1 MSQREQAWGFSP
13 ICVVNRKESEG
24 RHDKIKDFKRHLYE
38 TECVFRG
45 KIGWEVAWSNGRTR
59 RRQIPAAISPG
70 GSSGAMDC
78 DFPDQ
83 LDVFRLLVRGFAGAS
98 AVKQSHDT

>member
-1 MSQREQAWGFSP
+1 M
-13 ICVVNRKESEG
+13 VNRKESEG
-24 RHDKIKDFKRHLYE
+24 RHVKIKDFKRHLYE

-59 RRQIPAAISPG
+59 RRQIPAAISHG

-78 DFPDQ
+78 DFPDHQ
-83 LDVFRLLVRGFAGAS
+83 LDVFRLLARGFAGAS
-98 AVKQSHDT
+98 AGKESDVGP

>member
-1 MSQREQAWGFSP
+1 MVS
-13 ICVVNRKESEG
+13 RKESEG
-24 RHDKIKDFKRHLYE
+24 RHDKFKDLKCHLYE

-45 KIGWEVAWSNGRTR
+45 KIGWEVAWSSGRTR

-78 DFPDQ
+78 DFPDHQ

-98 AVKQSHDT
+98 AGKESDVT

>member
-1 MSQREQAWGFSP
+1 MIKS
-13 ICVVNRKESEG
+13 
-24 RHDKIKDFKRHLYE
+24 KILKCHLYE
-38 TECVFRG
+38 TECAFRG
-45 KIGWEVAWSNGRTR
+45 KIGWAVAWSNGHTR

-83 LDVFRLLVRGFAGAS
+83 LDVFLLRVRGFAGAS
-98 AVKQSHDT
+98 AGK